1 MKHRK
6 IVTYALAGMIGCM
19 GFVSCSTV
27 NNISADVLATNYE
40 KKIKKT
46 SFLNRKLFKEDVK
59 KKEIYEKIDIFLT
72 DDAVNRPF
80 EVIAFGA
87 YTPLIVPIFHPEK
100 KILEQN
106 LYFKAAR
113 RAYNLNGDAIIVDS
127 KNNFRVLKYK

>member
-1 MKHRK
+1 MKK
-6 IVTYALAGMIGCM
+6 KTIVLYALCAVIGSM
-19 GFVSCSTV
+19 SFSSCSTV
-27 NNISADVLATNYE
+27 NNINADVLATNYE

-59 KKEIYEKIDIFLT
+59 KKAIYENIDIFLT
-72 DDAVNRPF
+72 DEEVGRPF

-113 RAYNLNGDAIIVDS
+113 RAHKLKGNGIIVDS
-127 KNNFRVLKYK
+127 KNNFRVIRYK